1 MSGLLNISSNRP
13 VRRTKSAID
22 ADIKAIKEMAKECE
36 KKLKDLENERKGIEY
51 VNDFAKIRNNIL
63 FLDFDV
69 KFNGYSF
76 DYNFDITDEGFDDGD
91 NDKRKFCADCGSSSG
106 EISRRASIDLAI
118 SNIDD
123 TIKTYKE
130 LRSFLAEQKD
140 KGVEWI
146 ADTND
151 CDPEAYEFDE

>member
-1 MSGLLNISSNRP
+1 MSGLLNNSTVRP

-22 ADIKAIKEMAKECE
+22 ADIKAIKEMAKECA
-36 KKLKDLENERKGIEY
+36 KKLKDLENERMGIEY

-76 DYNFDITDEGFDDGD
+76 DYNFDITDEGFDDGND
-91 NDKRKFCADCGSSSG
+91 DKRKFCADCGSSSG
-106 EISRRASIDLAI
+106 EISRRASIDIAI
-118 SNIDD
+118 ENIAT
-123 TIKTYKE
+123 TIKAQKE
-130 LRSFLAEQKD
+130 LLDFLTEQKD

-151 CDPEAYEFDE
+151 CDPEEYIFDE